1 MEKFMENRQIKNSLR
16 QEKKYILSMYETSN
30 LERKIISDG
39 FQINHLPN
47 HINNI
52 YLEDY
57 FKSSALENV
66 EGDSKR
72 EKHRIRW
79 YNNEKKFTLETK
91 IKLSSSGKKNKFF
104 LKSNNLKEACEE
116 SEKITNKKIIIQNS
130 YFRKYYHFNG
140 IRITIDQSLR
150 FKLPNTETWKF
161 HKSDILEIK
170 FDTINNFNISKYVNN
185 FSQLTKF
192 SKYLQGLKQFNLL
205 NY

>member
-1 MEKFMENRQIKNSLR
+1 MENRQIKNNLR
-16 QEKKYILSMYETSN
+16 QEKKYVLSMYESSI
-30 LERKIISDG
+30 LEKKIISDG

-47 HINNI
+47 KINNI

-57 FKSSALENV
+57 FKTSAIENI

-72 EKHRIRW
+72 KKHRIRW
-79 YNNEKKFTLETK
+79 YNNENKFTLETK
-91 IKLSSSGKKNKFF
+91 IKLSSSGKKNKIL
-104 LKSNNLKEACEE
+104 LKSNNLKEACQE

-170 FDTINNFNISKYVNN
+170 FDTINNFNISKYVTN

-192 SKYLQGLKQFNLL
+192 SKYLEGLRRFSLL
-205 NY
+205 K